1 MIGIVEQLIQS
12 RDGKVLRV
20 VVKYVNTAEFP
31 VLQFTDRAVR
41 QLVKIFNVE
50 EYVLHEDLT
59 ELLRRL
65 DANKM
70 DEAVAQRVGDQNPQA
85 SGIWLLLPIPS
96 FSKLEEEESDG
107 YL

>member
-12 RDGKVLRV
+12 IDGKVLTV

-41 QLVKIFNVE
+41 QLVKILDVE
-50 EYVLHEDLT
+50 EYVLQEDLT

-70 DEAVAQRVGDQNPQA
+70 DEAVAQRDGDQNPQA
-85 SGIWLLLPIPS
+85 SGTWLQLQVPS
-96 FSKLEEEESDG
+96 LSKLEEEESDG

>member
-1 MIGIVEQLIQS
+1 MEQLIQS
-12 RDGKVLRV
+12 RDGKFLRV

-41 QLVKIFNVE
+41 QLVKIFDVE
-50 EYVLHEDLT
+50 EYVLQEDLT

-70 DEAVAQRVGDQNPQA
+70 DEAVAQRDGDQNPQA
-85 SGIWLLLPIPS
+85 SGGCNPQSPAYPNL
-96 FSKLEEEESDG
+96 KRKKVMAT
-107 YL
+107 YR

>member
-20 VVKYVNTAEFP
+20 VVKYVNIAEFP

-50 EYVLHEDLT
+50 EYVLQEDLT

-65 DANKM
+65 NA
-70 DEAVAQRVGDQNPQA
+70 ATPGPQ
-85 SGIWLLLPIPS
+85 LLQI
-96 FSKLEEEESDG
+96 
-107 YL
+107 